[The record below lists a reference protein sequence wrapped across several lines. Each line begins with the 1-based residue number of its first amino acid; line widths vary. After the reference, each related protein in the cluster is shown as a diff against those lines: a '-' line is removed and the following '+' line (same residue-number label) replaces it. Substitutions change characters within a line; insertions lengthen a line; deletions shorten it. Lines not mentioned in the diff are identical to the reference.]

1 MKIAAWIVGIVA
13 AFLLFGAVAGSSP
26 QAKEKAKARAA
37 IDLCWEEQKR
47 KSIDPPA
54 QRFIAAACE
63 SMENRFVTEF
73 GHRP

>member
-1 MKIAAWIVGIVA
+1 MKIAAWIVGIVVV
-13 AFLLFGAVAGSSP
+13 FLLFGAVAGNSP

-47 KSIDPPA
+47 KSIDPSA
-54 QRFIAAACE
+54 QRFVAAACE
-63 SMENRFVTEF
+63 SMEDRFVKDF